1 MNKRFAMPLAAGLV
15 VAAAALQSVA
25 RQDHAEAPPVE
36 HAVAI
41 LHPTEGSA
49 VKGEVTFTKASGGL
63 RVEARITGLTPGE
76 HGFHIHEFGDAS
88 SPKGLSAGGHFNPR
102 KAEHAGPGMKRHI
115 GDLGNIEADAKGVAV
130 YDKVDSQLML
140 HGETSILGRGLVVHE
155 KADDLK
161 TQPTGNAGGRLA
173 VGVIGVGQ
181 TEAAKKAEAAK
192 KK

>member
-1 MNKRFAMPLAAGLV
+1 MNKRLIPALAAGLV
-15 VAAAALQSVA
+15 VAATALQSAA
-25 RQDHAEAPPVE
+25 RQDHMEAAPVE
-36 HAVAI
+36 KAIAI
-41 LHPTEGSA
+41 LYPTEGSTA
-49 VKGEVTFTKASGGL
+49 KGEVTFTKTSGGI
-63 RVEARITGLTPGE
+63 RVEAKITGLSPGE

-88 SPKGLSAGGHFNPR
+88 SPKGLSAGGHYNPR
-102 KAEHAGPGMKRHI
+102 KVEHAGPGMKRHI
-115 GDLGNIEADAKGVAV
+115 GDLGNIEADAKGVAT

-161 TQPTGNAGGRLA
+161 TQPTGDAGGRLA